1 MSAEPNSPLES
12 ANATPPNGPP
22 KQHDD
27 SVASTPSRATAAISI
42 SLPAHIDPNATIPPT
57 PTGMNPGLNAPTPS
71 LAAPTPRKDIPL
83 PDIVLGGPEPFNAA
97 RSPLIRII
105 KLCTLLLK
113 LFVGLTIVT
122 LMLFYYLSISNPTIA
137 AKMNSK
143 AGLTPFKTV
152 NEVLAMPA
160 KVMGKTKDVVASNDE
175 RVAELDNVISHSEG
189 NEKKRSRTQGLA
201 YTPPVPVAEAAP
213 VAANSAANAPTSAIG
228 QIFALPGQVIGQTKA
243 VVEKNNSRTGVLDGV
258 IANPQG
264 TVSSATKAGG
274 RTAATADPTKPIA
287 PPPPVNTTV
296 SADEKEKLAQSLI
309 DFSLAQGA
317 EEPTDGTDA
326 AKSAQKVVP
335 VGPTAPIVAT
345 IAQPKRIQLG
355 GGISITSPVIA
366 DTIEAGETFI
376 TWVMNVK
383 ISGIFPGNPGR
394 VMLNDRLTR
403 AGDPAHVRLGIT
415 FVGLDAENR
424 LLLFR
429 DKAGASVARSY

>member
-1 MSAEPNSPLES
+1 MSAESQSPPDPANPKPLTDTQDQSRLSPSPPIKPAVS
-12 ANATPPNGPP
+12 AA
-22 KQHDD
+22 QI
-27 SVASTPSRATAAISI
+27 A
-42 SLPAHIDPNATIPPT
+42 LPANIDPNATIPPT
-57 PTGMNPGLNAPTPS
+57 PVGPAPATLAQTAPTS
-71 LAAPTPRKDIPL
+71 KKDIPL

-113 LFVGLTIVT
+113 LFVGLTIMT

-175 RVAELDNVISHSEG
+175 RVADLDNVISLSEG
-189 NEKKRSRTQGLA
+189 NEKKRSRAQA
-201 YTPPVPVAEAAP
+201 IASAPPAAVAEAAP
-213 VAANSAANAPTSAIG
+213 VAPPTAGANAPTSAIG

-264 TVSSATKAGG
+264 TVAPTNKVGG
-274 RTAATADPTKPIA
+274 RAAGSEDPTKPVK
-287 PPPPVNTTV
+287 PPPPVNTSV

-317 EEPTDGTDA
+317 EEPAAGTGALQKPAVPSPAGPA
-326 AKSAQKVVP
+326 AP
-335 VGPTAPIVAT
+335 VVAT
-345 IAQPKRIQLG
+345 LAQPKRVQLG
-355 GGISITSPVIA
+355 GGIAITSPAIA
-366 DTIEAGETFI
+366 DTIEAGESFI
-376 TWVMNVK
+376 TWAMNVK
-383 ISGIFPGNPGR
+383 VSGIFPGNPAR

-415 FVGLDAENR
+415 FVGLDTENR
-424 LLLFR
+424 LMLFR

>member
-1 MSAEPNSPLES
+1 MSAESQSPPDPANPKPLPETRDQSRLSPSPLSKSS
-12 ANATPPNGPP
+12 ANATRI
-22 KQHDD
+22 
-27 SVASTPSRATAAISI
+27 A
-42 SLPAHIDPNATIPPT
+42 LPANIDPNATIPPT
-57 PTGMNPGLNAPTPS
+57 PVGPAPAALAQSAPTS
-71 LAAPTPRKDIPL
+71 KKDIPL

-113 LFVGLTIVT
+113 LFVGLTIMT

-175 RVAELDNVISHSEG
+175 RVADLDNVISLSEG
-189 NEKKRSRTQGLA
+189 NEKKRSRAQAIA
-201 YTPPVPVAEAAP
+201 YTPPAAVAEAPP
-213 VAANSAANAPTSAIG
+213 VAAPTAGANAPTSAIG

-264 TVSSATKAGG
+264 TVAPTNKVGG
-274 RTAATADPTKPIA
+274 RAAGTADPAKPEK
-287 PPPPVNTTV
+287 PPPPVNTSV
-296 SADEKEKLAQSLI
+296 SADEKDKLAQSLI

-317 EEPTDGTDA
+317 EEPAAGNGTLQKPAVPTPAGPA
-326 AKSAQKVVP
+326 AP
-335 VGPTAPIVAT
+335 VVAT
-345 IAQPKRIQLG
+345 LAQPKRVQLG
-355 GGISITSPVIA
+355 GGIAITSPAIA
-366 DTIEAGETFI
+366 DTVEAGESFI
-376 TWVMNVK
+376 TWAMNVK
-383 ISGIFPGNPGR
+383 ISGIFPGSPAR

-403 AGDPAHVRLGIT
+403 AGDSAHVRLGIT
-415 FVGLDAENR
+415 FVGLDIENR
-424 LLLFR
+424 LMLFR